1 MRMTQRRW
9 HTLVN
14 TTGWMLVISVLLSI
28 LAAVH
33 G

>member
-14 TTGWMLVISVLLSI
+14 ATGWMLVISVLLSI